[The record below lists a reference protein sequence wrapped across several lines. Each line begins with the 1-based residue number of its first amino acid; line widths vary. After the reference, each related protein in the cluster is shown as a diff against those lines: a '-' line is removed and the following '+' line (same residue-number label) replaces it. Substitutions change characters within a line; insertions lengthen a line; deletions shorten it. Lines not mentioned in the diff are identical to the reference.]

1 MAFSRGAFDP
11 QPIIVAILRG
21 ETDLF
26 RLLVREYGLFVRGFL
41 AARLHH
47 LEDVDDVAQEVFL
60 VAFDRL
66 KTCDPAQF
74 RPWLIG
80 IAKNKLKQHWRKQSR
95 RAAAM
100 ERFREELATV
110 VEAEVDAS
118 FRLLRAEHIER
129 LLDCIGRLPDRVR
142 RIVRAGLDGGRADE
156 LADELGMNRNA
167 IYQARFRG
175 FAALRKCMETG
186 GLDMLDLSSGEAA
199 R

>member
-1 MAFSRGAFDP
+1 MVFSRGAFDP

>member
-142 RIVRAGLDGGRADE
+142 RIVRAGLDGGRAD
-156 LADELGMNRNA
+156 
-167 IYQARFRG
+167 
-175 FAALRKCMETG
+175 
-186 GLDMLDLSSGEAA
+186 
-199 R
+199 

>member
-1 MAFSRGAFDP
+1 MTSPAGAFDP
-11 QPIIVAILRG
+11 QPIIAAILRG

-26 RLLVREYGLFVRGFL
+26 RLLVREYGLFVRGYL

-66 KTCDPAQF
+66 KTCEPAQF
-74 RPWLIG
+74 RYWLIG
-80 IAKNKLKQHWRKQSR
+80 IAKNELRQHWRKQGR

-100 ERFREELATV
+100 ERFREEVALA

-118 FRLLRAEHIER
+118 FHLLRAESIER
-129 LLDCIGRLPDRVR
+129 LLDCISRLPDRVR

-156 LADELGMNRNA
+156 LANELGINRNA

-186 GLDMLDLSSGEAA
+186 GLDLEAA

>member
-1 MAFSRGAFDP
+1 MVLSRGAFDP
-11 QPIIVAILRG
+11 QPIIAAILRG

-66 KTCDPAQF
+66 KTCNPAHF
-74 RPWLIG
+74 RQWLVG
-80 IAKNKLKQHWRKQSR
+80 IAKNELKQHWRKQSR

-110 VEAEVDAS
+110 VEVEVDAS

-156 LADELGMNRNA
+156 LAEELGMNRNA

-186 GLDMLDLSSGEAA
+186 GIDMLDLSNGEAA

>member
-1 MAFSRGAFDP
+1 MVLSRGAFDP
-11 QPIIVAILRG
+11 QPIIAAILRG

-80 IAKNKLKQHWRKQSR
+80 IAKNELKQHWRKQSR

-110 VEAEVDAS
+110 VEVEVDAS

>member
-1 MAFSRGAFDP
+1 MVLSRGAFDP
-11 QPIIVAILRG
+11 QPIIAAILRG

-26 RLLVREYGLFVRGFL
+26 RLLVREYGLFLRGFL

-66 KTCDPAQF
+66 STCDPAHF
-74 RPWLIG
+74 RQWLIG
-80 IAKNKLKQHWRKQSR
+80 IAKNELREHWRKQSR

-100 ERFREELATV
+100 DRFREEVAAAV
-110 VEAEVDAS
+110 DVEVDAS

-129 LLDCIGRLPDRVR
+129 LLDCISRLPDRVR
-142 RIVRAGLDGGRADE
+142 RIVRAGLDGVRADE
-156 LADELGMNRNA
+156 LADELGMHRNA

-186 GLDMLDLSSGEAA
+186 GLDMLDLSNGESA

>member
-1 MAFSRGAFDP
+1 MVFSPGAFDP
-11 QPIIVAILRG
+11 QPIIAAILRG

-26 RLLVREYGLFVRGFL
+26 RLLVREYGLSVRGFL

-74 RPWLIG
+74 RPWLLG
-80 IAKNKLKQHWRKQSR
+80 IAKNELKQYWRKQSR
-95 RAAAM
+95 RTSAM
-100 ERFREELATV
+100 ERFRDAVATA

-118 FRLLRAEHIER
+118 FSLLRAEHIER
-129 LLDCIGRLPDRVR
+129 LLDCISRLPDRVR
-142 RIVRAGLDGGRADE
+142 RIVRSGLDGVRADE
-156 LADELGMNRNA
+156 LANELGMNRNA

-186 GLDMLDLSSGEAA
+186 GFDMEAV

>member
-1 MAFSRGAFDP
+1 MVLSRGAFDP
-11 QPIIVAILRG
+11 QPIIAAILRG

-66 KTCDPAQF
+66 KTCNPAHF
-74 RPWLIG
+74 RQWLVG
-80 IAKNKLKQHWRKQSR
+80 IAKNELKQHWRKQSR

-156 LADELGMNRNA
+156 LAEELGMNRNA

-186 GLDMLDLSSGEAA
+186 GIDMLDLSNGEAA

>member
-1 MAFSRGAFDP
+1 MVLSRGAFDP
-11 QPIIVAILRG
+11 QPIIAAILRG

-66 KTCDPAQF
+66 KTCNPAHF
-74 RPWLIG
+74 RQWLVG
-80 IAKNKLKQHWRKQSR
+80 IAKNELKQHWRKQSR

-110 VEAEVDAS
+110 VEVEVDAS

-186 GLDMLDLSSGEAA
+186 GLDMLDLSNAESA

>member
-1 MAFSRGAFDP
+1 MVLSRGAFDP
-11 QPIIVAILRG
+11 QPIIAAILRG

-66 KTCDPAQF
+66 KTCNPAHF
-74 RPWLIG
+74 RQWLVG
-80 IAKNKLKQHWRKQSR
+80 IAKNELKQHWRKQSR

-110 VEAEVDAS
+110 VEVEVDAS

-129 LLDCIGRLPDRVR
+129 LLDCIGRLPERVR

-186 GLDMLDLSSGEAA
+186 GIDMLDLSNGEAA

>member
-1 MAFSRGAFDP
+1 MASHPGAFDP
-11 QPIIVAILRG
+11 QSIIAAILRG

-26 RLLVREYGLFVRGFL
+26 RLLVREYGLFVRGYL

-74 RPWLIG
+74 RGWLIG
-80 IAKNKLKQHWRKQSR
+80 IAKNELRQHWRKQGR

-100 ERFREELATV
+100 ERFREEVAMV

-118 FRLLRAEHIER
+118 FHLLRAEHIER
-129 LLDCIGRLPDRVR
+129 LLDCISRLPDRVR

-156 LADELGMNRNA
+156 LANELGMNRNA

-186 GLDMLDLSSGEAA
+186 GLDLEAA

>member
-1 MAFSRGAFDP
+1 MVLSRGAFDP
-11 QPIIVAILRG
+11 QPIIAAILRG

-66 KTCDPAQF
+66 GTCNPAHF
-74 RPWLIG
+74 RQWLVG
-80 IAKNKLKQHWRKQSR
+80 IAKNELKQHWRKQSR

-110 VEAEVDAS
+110 VEVEVDAS

-129 LLDCIGRLPDRVR
+129 LLDCIGRLPERLR

-156 LADELGMNRNA
+156 LANELGMNRNA

-186 GLDMLDLSSGEAA
+186 GLDLEAA

>member
-1 MAFSRGAFDP
+1 MTSPPGAFDP
-11 QPIIVAILRG
+11 QPIIAAILRG
-21 ETDLF
+21 ETELF
-26 RLLVREYGLFVRGFL
+26 RLLVREYGLFVRGYL

-66 KTCDPAQF
+66 KTCEPAQF
-74 RPWLIG
+74 RYWLIG
-80 IAKNKLKQHWRKQSR
+80 IAKNELRQHWRKQGR

-100 ERFREELATV
+100 ERFREEVALA

-118 FRLLRAEHIER
+118 FRLLRAESIER
-129 LLDCIGRLPDRVR
+129 LLDCISRLPDRVR

-156 LADELGMNRNA
+156 LAHELGINRNA

-186 GLDMLDLSSGEAA
+186 GLDLEAA

>member
-11 QPIIVAILRG
+11 QPIIVAILWG

>member
-1 MAFSRGAFDP
+1 MVLSRGAFDP
-11 QPIIVAILRG
+11 QPIIAAILRG

-66 KTCDPAQF
+66 GTCNPAHF
-74 RPWLIG
+74 RQWLVG
-80 IAKNKLKQHWRKQSR
+80 IAKNELKQHWRKQSR

-110 VEAEVDAS
+110 VEVEVDAS

>member
-1 MAFSRGAFDP
+1 MVLSRGAFDP
-11 QPIIVAILRG
+11 QPIIGAILRG

-80 IAKNKLKQHWRKQSR
+80 IAKNELKQHWRKQSR

-110 VEAEVDAS
+110 VEVEVDAS

-129 LLDCIGRLPDRVR
+129 LLDCIGRLPERLR

-156 LADELGMNRNA
+156 LANELGMNRNA

-186 GLDMLDLSSGEAA
+186 GLDMLDLSNGESA

>member
-1 MAFSRGAFDP
+1 MTSSPGAFDP
-11 QPIIVAILRG
+11 QPIIAAILRG

-26 RLLVREYGLFVRGFL
+26 RLLVREYGLFVRGYL

-66 KTCDPAQF
+66 KTCEPARF
-74 RPWLIG
+74 RYWLIG
-80 IAKNKLKQHWRKQSR
+80 IAKNELRQHWRKQGR

-100 ERFREELATV
+100 ERFREEVALA

-118 FRLLRAEHIER
+118 FHLLRAESIER
-129 LLDCIGRLPDRVR
+129 LLDCISRLPDRVR

-156 LADELGMNRNA
+156 LANELGINRNA

-186 GLDMLDLSSGEAA
+186 GLDLEAA

>member
-1 MAFSRGAFDP
+1 MTSPAGAFDP
-11 QPIIVAILRG
+11 QPIIAAILRG

-26 RLLVREYGLFVRGFL
+26 RLLVREYGLFVRGYL

-66 KTCDPAQF
+66 KTCEPAQF
-74 RPWLIG
+74 RYWLIG
-80 IAKNKLKQHWRKQSR
+80 IAKNELRQHWRKQGR

-100 ERFREELATV
+100 ERFREEVALT
-110 VEAEVDAS
+110 VEAEADAS
-118 FRLLRAEHIER
+118 FHLLRAESIER
-129 LLDCIGRLPDRVR
+129 LLDCISRLPDRVR

-156 LADELGMNRNA
+156 LANELGINRNA

-186 GLDMLDLSSGEAA
+186 GLDLEAA

>member
-1 MAFSRGAFDP
+1 MTSPAGAFDP
-11 QPIIVAILRG
+11 QPVIAAILRG

-26 RLLVREYGLFVRGFL
+26 RLLVREYGLFVRGYL

-66 KTCDPAQF
+66 KTCEPAQF
-74 RPWLIG
+74 RYWLIG
-80 IAKNKLKQHWRKQSR
+80 IAKNELRQHWRKQGR

-100 ERFREELATV
+100 ERFREEVALA

-118 FRLLRAEHIER
+118 FRLLRAESIER
-129 LLDCIGRLPDRVR
+129 LLDCISRLPDRVR

-156 LADELGMNRNA
+156 LANELGINRNA

-186 GLDMLDLSSGEAA
+186 GLDLEAA

>member
-11 QPIIVAILRG
+11 QPIIAAILRG

-41 AARLHH
+41 AARLHL

-80 IAKNKLKQHWRKQSR
+80 IAKNELKQHWRKQSR

-100 ERFREELATV
+100 ERFREELAAA

>member
-1 MAFSRGAFDP
+1 MVLSRGAFDP
-11 QPIIVAILRG
+11 QPIIAAILRG

-66 KTCDPAQF
+66 GTCNPAHF
-74 RPWLIG
+74 RQWLVG
-80 IAKNKLKQHWRKQSR
+80 IAKNELKQHWRKQSR

-110 VEAEVDAS
+110 VEVEVDAS

-175 FAALRKCMETG
+175 FAALRKCMETVG
-186 GLDMLDLSSGEAA
+186 IDMLDLSSGEAA

>member
-1 MAFSRGAFDP
+1 MASHPGAFDP
-11 QPIIVAILRG
+11 QSIIAAILRG

-26 RLLVREYGLFVRGFL
+26 RLLVREYGLFVRGYL

-74 RPWLIG
+74 RGWLIG
-80 IAKNKLKQHWRKQSR
+80 IAKNELRQHWRKQGR

-100 ERFREELATV
+100 ERFREEVAMV

-118 FRLLRAEHIER
+118 FHLLRAEHIER
-129 LLDCIGRLPDRVR
+129 LLDCISRLPDRVR
-142 RIVRAGLDGGRADE
+142 RIVRAGLDGCRADE
-156 LADELGMNRNA
+156 LANELGMNRNA

-186 GLDMLDLSSGEAA
+186 GLDLEAA

>member
-1 MAFSRGAFDP
+1 MDLSGGAFDP
-11 QPIIVAILRG
+11 QPIIGAILRG

-41 AARLHH
+41 ASRLHH
-47 LEDVDDVAQEVFL
+47 LADVDDVAQEVFL

-80 IAKNKLKQHWRKQSR
+80 IAKNELKQHWRKQSR

-110 VEAEVDAS
+110 VEVEVDAS

-142 RIVRAGLDGGRADE
+142 RIVRAGLDGCRADE

-186 GLDMLDLSSGEAA
+186 GIDMLDLSNGEAA

>member
-1 MAFSRGAFDP
+1 MDLSRGAFDP
-11 QPIIVAILRG
+11 QPIIAAILRG

-80 IAKNKLKQHWRKQSR
+80 IAKNELKQHWRKQSR

-186 GLDMLDLSSGEAA
+186 GIDMLDLSNGEAA

>member
-1 MAFSRGAFDP
+1 MTSPAGAFDP
-11 QPIIVAILRG
+11 QPIIAAILRG

-26 RLLVREYGLFVRGFL
+26 RLLVREYGLFVRGYL

-66 KTCDPAQF
+66 KTCEPAQF
-74 RPWLIG
+74 RYWLIG
-80 IAKNKLKQHWRKQSR
+80 IAKNELRQHWRKQGR

-100 ERFREELATV
+100 ERFREEVALT

-118 FRLLRAEHIER
+118 FHLLRAESIER
-129 LLDCIGRLPDRVR
+129 LLDCISRLPDRVR

-156 LADELGMNRNA
+156 LANELGINRNA

-186 GLDMLDLSSGEAA
+186 GLDLEAA

>member
-1 MAFSRGAFDP
+1 MVLSRGAFDP
-11 QPIIVAILRG
+11 QPIIAAILRG

-66 KTCDPAQF
+66 KTCNPAHF
-74 RPWLIG
+74 RQWLVG
-80 IAKNKLKQHWRKQSR
+80 IAKNELKQHWRKQSR

-110 VEAEVDAS
+110 VEAEVLVEESVEARAPRSKPYSNVSTETATAS
-118 FRLLRAEHIER
+118 S
-129 LLDCIGRLPDRVR
+129 
-142 RIVRAGLDGGRADE
+142 
-156 LADELGMNRNA
+156 
-167 IYQARFRG
+167 
-175 FAALRKCMETG
+175 RKMTAVVG
-186 GLDMLDLSSGEAA
+186 TMSGS
-199 R
+199 

>member
-1 MAFSRGAFDP
+1 MVLSRGAFDP

-66 KTCDPAQF
+66 KTCNPAHF
-74 RPWLIG
+74 RQWLVG
-80 IAKNKLKQHWRKQSR
+80 IAKNELKQHWRKQSR

-142 RIVRAGLDGGRADE
+142 RIVRAGLDGCRADE
-156 LADELGMNRNA
+156 LAEELGMNRNA

-186 GLDMLDLSSGEAA
+186 GIDMLDLSNGEAA

>member
-1 MAFSRGAFDP
+1 M
-11 QPIIVAILRG
+11 
-21 ETDLF
+21 
-26 RLLVREYGLFVRGFL
+26 REYGLFVRGYL

-66 KTCDPAQF
+66 KTCEPAQF
-74 RPWLIG
+74 RYWLIG
-80 IAKNKLKQHWRKQSR
+80 IAKNELRQHWRKQGR

-100 ERFREELATV
+100 ERFREEVALA

-118 FRLLRAEHIER
+118 FRLLRAESIER
-129 LLDCIGRLPDRVR
+129 LLDCISRLPDRVR

-156 LADELGMNRNA
+156 LANELGINRNA

-186 GLDMLDLSSGEAA
+186 GLDLEAA

>member
-1 MAFSRGAFDP
+1 MVLSRGAFDP
-11 QPIIVAILRG
+11 QPIIAAILRG

-66 KTCDPAQF
+66 KTCNPAHF
-74 RPWLIG
+74 RQWLVG
-80 IAKNKLKQHWRKQSR
+80 IAKNELKQHWRKQSR

-110 VEAEVDAS
+110 VEVEVDAS

-129 LLDCIGRLPDRVR
+129 LLDCIGQLPERVR
-142 RIVRAGLDGGRADE
+142 RIVRAGLDGGSADE

-186 GLDMLDLSSGEAA
+186 GIDMLDLSNGEAA

>member
-1 MAFSRGAFDP
+1 MDFSAGAFDP
-11 QPIIVAILRG
+11 QPIIAAILRG

-26 RLLVREYGLFVRGFL
+26 RLLVREYGLFVRGYL
-41 AARLHH
+41 SARLHH

-66 KTCDPAQF
+66 GTCNPAHF
-74 RPWLIG
+74 RQWLLG
-80 IAKNKLKQHWRKQSR
+80 IAKNELKQHWRKQGR

-100 ERFREELATV
+100 ERFREAV
-110 VEAEVDAS
+110 AAAVEAEVDAS
-118 FRLLRAEHIER
+118 FGLLRAEHIER
-129 LLDCIGRLPDRVR
+129 LLDCISRLPDRVR
-142 RIVRAGLDGGRADE
+142 RIVRSGLDGVRADE
-156 LADELGMNRNA
+156 LAHELGMNRNA

-186 GLDMLDLSSGEAA
+186 GLDLPDLPNAEAA

>member
-1 MAFSRGAFDP
+1 MDLSRGAFDP
-11 QPIIVAILRG
+11 QPIIAAILRG

-66 KTCDPAQF
+66 KTCNPAHF
-74 RPWLIG
+74 RQWLVG
-80 IAKNKLKQHWRKQSR
+80 IAKNELKQHWRKQSR

-110 VEAEVDAS
+110 VEVEVDAS